1 MRMRARPFQFG
12 VFCFVLLA
20 MGGGSSAH
28 AKVLRLGPK
37 PPAEVKRV
45 VTLAPSLTETVL
57 ALGAGEKLVG
67 VSRFDE
73 APEVAKLP
81 RVGGYNDPSL
91 EAVLALSPQVVLA
104 QMAPTNQAAVEKLA
118 ELGVSVIAFSLT
130 SLSDAVEAI
139 EVVGQALGKVK
150 VAQAL
155 QKTIAE
161 TRAATQ
167 ARAKA
172 RAHRPKVLF
181 VVSFQP
187 LIVAGPGSFIHE
199 LLEDVGAQNIA
210 AKSVTPFP
218 QFSLERV
225 VKAQPEVIID
235 AAFSAE
241 GREWVQRLPALK
253 KARWVKMNSSELWH
267 PGPALATGLLKLEA
281 WVYPEK

>member
-1 MRMRARPFQFG
+1 MGMRGRFSQWGVLCCLLVAFG
-12 VFCFVLLA
+12 A
-20 MGGGSSAH
+20 ATSAQAH
-28 AKVLRLGPK
+28 VLRLGPK
-37 PPAEVKRV
+37 PPVEVKRV

-57 ALGAGEKLVG
+57 ALGAGETLVG

-73 APEVAKLP
+73 APAVAKLP

-104 QMAPTNQAAVEKLA
+104 QMAPANQAAVEKLA
-118 ELGVSVIAFSLT
+118 ELGISVIAFSLT
-130 SLSDAVEAI
+130 SLADAVEAI
-139 EVVGQALGKVK
+139 EVVGHALGKVK
-150 VAQAL
+150 AAQAL
-155 QKTIAE
+155 NKAIAD

-172 RAHRPKVLF
+172 RAHRPTVLF

-187 LIVAGPGSFIHE
+187 LVVAGPGSFIDE
-199 LLEDVGAQNIA
+199 LLQDVGAQNIA

-225 VKAQPEVIID
+225 VKAQPDVIID

-253 KARWVKMNSSELWH
+253 KTRWVKMSSGELWH
-267 PGPALATGLLKLEA
+267 PGPALADGLLKLEA
-281 WVYPEK
+281 WVYPP